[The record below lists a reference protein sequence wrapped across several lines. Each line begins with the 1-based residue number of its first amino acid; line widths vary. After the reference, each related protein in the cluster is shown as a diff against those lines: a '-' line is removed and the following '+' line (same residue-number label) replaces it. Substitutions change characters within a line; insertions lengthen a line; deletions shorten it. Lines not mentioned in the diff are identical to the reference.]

1 MAPSRV
7 VVRTVLVD
15 ALAVVLG
22 VAFYF
27 GVRGQTAGSPE
38 TALRHAADVL
48 AVEQALGLDIERG
61 VQSAFIAQE
70 SLTTLANWIY
80 IWGHWPVIIATLVW
94 LAVHHRPV
102 FRRLRDA
109 MLVSGLLG
117 LCVYTTYPVAPPRLA
132 DMGMIDTVANQSGA
146 YRVLQPPA
154 FVNQYA
160 AMPSLHVGWDL
171 LVGLAL
177 VAAAS
182 TLTVRAVGAVMPAL
196 MAAATVLT
204 ANHYVL
210 DVLAGAALGLLGWVV
225 AARLERRRVRRAQPP
240 AEVPPPLPEVPP
252 LPELP
257 PPPEA
262 RRRAT
267 EQSVPRQRRA
277 GDLLPAPR
285 HEDRAIG
292 RAAGLHDAY
301 EGAADRRCGRR

>member
-1 MAPSRV
+1 MAPARA
-7 VVRTVLVD
+7 VVRTVLLD
-15 ALAVVLG
+15 ALAVALG
-22 VAFYF
+22 VGFYF
-27 GVRGQTAGSPE
+27 GVRGQTAGSPA
-38 TALRHAADVL
+38 TAMRHAGDVL
-48 AVEQALGLDIERG
+48 ALEQALGLDVERG
-61 VQSAFIAQE
+61 LQSALIAQE

-80 IWGHWPVIIATLVW
+80 IWGHWPVIVATLVW
-94 LAVHHRPV
+94 LAVAHRPL

-132 DMGMIDTVANQSGA
+132 GMDMVDTVADQSGA

-171 LVGLAL
+171 LVGLAV
-177 VAAAS
+177 VASAA
-182 TLTVRAVGAVMPAL
+182 TLALRVVGAAMPPL

-225 AARLERRRVRRAQPP
+225 AGRLERRRNRRTAVTPVRVSIPVPVPVPVAVPRPGTGPGPTAIPV
-240 AEVPPPLPEVPP
+240 AAVPP
-252 LPELP
+252 
-257 PPPEA
+257 
-262 RRRAT
+262 
-267 EQSVPRQRRA
+267 QR
-277 GDLLPAPR
+277 
-285 HEDRAIG
+285 
-292 RAAGLHDAY
+292 AY

>member
-80 IWGHWPVIIATLVW
+80 IWGHWPVIVATLVW

-117 LCVYTTYPVAPPRLA
+117 LCVYTTYPVAPPRLTN
-132 DMGMIDTVANQSGA
+132 MGMIDTIADQSGA

-177 VAAAS
+177 IAAAS
-182 TLTVRAVGAVMPAL
+182 TLAVRAVGAVMPVL
-196 MAAATVLT
+196 MAAATILT

-225 AARLERRRVRRAQPP
+225 AARLERRRAYRAQPP
-240 AEVPPPLPEVPP
+240 PAVQPQPRVQ
-252 LPELP
+252 
-257 PPPEA
+257 PPEA

-267 EQSVPRQRRA
+267 GQSVPPQRRA
-277 GDLLPAPR
+277 GDLPPVPR
-285 HEDRAIG
+285 HEDNALR
-292 RAAGLHDAY
+292 RAAGLRDAY